1 MKVYI
6 ASNFADKDRVKA
18 RGEELAA
25 MGIECTSRWA
35 LETAPHNCKIT
46 DKPAQ
51 YMRETAVFDVQ
62 DILAADKVVL
72 TVPSLEQLANL
83 TPHQMSRGGR
93 TFESGMMYGLI
104 LGAYLTIGGNR
115 FQEFAKETRGCTSE
129 LIVMGDKENVFH
141 FLDGTE
147 TAADL
152 PVVVVLPTWE
162 AVKSYLA
169 SQLPQTGES
178 NVEQKCVDSTNV

>member
-25 MGIECTSRWA
+25 LGIECTSRWA
-35 LETAPHNCKIT
+35 SETAPHNCKIT

-72 TVPSLEQLANL
+72 TVPTPEQLMNL

-104 LGAYLTIGGNR
+104 LAQYLAIGGATYT
-115 FQEFAKETRGCTSE
+115 EYAVAMRGCTSE

-141 FLDGTE
+141 FLDGLE
-147 TAADL
+147 EAKDL
-152 PVVVVLPTWE
+152 PVVVVIQTWE
-162 AVKSYLA
+162 GVKEYLA
-169 SQLPQTGES
+169 SQLP
-178 NVEQKCVDSTNV
+178 K

>member
-46 DKPAQ
+46 DVTSD
-51 YMRETAVFDVQ
+51 YLRETAVFDLQ
-62 DILAADKVVL
+62 DILVADKVVL
-72 TVPSLEQLANL
+72 TVPTPKELVNM

-93 TFESGMMYGLI
+93 TFESGVMYGLI
-104 LGAYLTIGGNR
+104 WAQVMRTSLAAYNADSI
-115 FQEFAKETRGCTSE
+115 EMRGCTSE
-129 LIVMGDKENVFH
+129 LIVMGEKENVFH

-147 TAADL
+147 MAKDYPT
-152 PVVVVLPTWE
+152 VVVIPTWE
-162 AVKSYLA
+162 GVKEYLA
-169 SQLPQTGES
+169 SQLP
-178 NVEQKCVDSTNV
+178 K